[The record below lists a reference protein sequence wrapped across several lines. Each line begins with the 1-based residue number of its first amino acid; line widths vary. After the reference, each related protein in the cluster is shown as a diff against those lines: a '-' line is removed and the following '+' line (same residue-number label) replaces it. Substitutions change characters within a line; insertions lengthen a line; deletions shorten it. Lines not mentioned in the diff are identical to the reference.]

1 MAGFFRLRRAS
12 ALALIA
18 ACATAAPAP
27 HAAAAE
33 PACGPNDSVVLQ
45 RCARPESPGRADAGL
60 REKLDRNARRLQ
72 KRAELSPSAADLGTV
87 IIEEQRLLE
96 PSDLERFRATLTRK
110 DYPLGRNTYGGL
122 RGDRDNFGLRHECGQ
137 SWDLMCA
144 DQAGRPATA
153 HWMNGR

>member
-1 MAGFFRLRRAS
+1 MTTAAPTRTRPLA
-12 ALALIA
+12 ALALVA
-18 ACATAAPAP
+18 ACAASVLPAG
-27 HAAAAE
+27 AAE
-33 PACGPNDSVVLQ
+33 PACGPNDAIVLR
-45 RCARPESPGRADAGL
+45 RCALPAAAAGGNAAL

-72 KRAELSPSAADLGTV
+72 KRAELSPYAADLGTV

-110 DYPLGRNTYGGL
+110 DYPLGRNSYGGV

-144 DQAGRPATA
+144 NQPGRPATA
-153 HWMNGR
+153 HWMDGH